1 MNDKHDINIGCNWS
15 FLPALAILFIAL
27 KLAHQIDWNWFV
39 VLSPLW
45 LPFALV
51 IGGLLCVCAFVLL
64 ALVFVAIA
72 EACGL

>member
-1 MNDKHDINIGCNWS
+1 MSDKTNINIGCNWS

-27 KLAHQIDWNWFV
+27 KLAHQIEWSWFL

-51 IGGLLCVCAFVLL
+51 IGGVLCVGALL
-64 ALVFVAIA
+64 LIALVFVALA